1 MPTSITKN
9 YDLKVKAAYYYY
21 KKNMKLIEI
30 AEKLG
35 ISRMTLNKLMKDLVN
50 EGIVK
55 IEILDKNSV
64 LSMLDLE
71 ESVKERFSLKDIR
84 IVQTSQY
91 DSAYITSSIALEA
104 ANMVDSLITNGMK
117 ISITWGWTLE
127 LLVDYLKGNSYIR
140 DIKVYTL
147 LGATGIIN
155 MQMQPNNIAY
165 SLLKKYNGIGR
176 VMNAPFM
183 CDTQE
188 ARDVVM
194 ADRNVASIIEESMDS
209 DITLVGIGPTP
220 NELGKTDE
228 MRYNIEVIKELKQ
241 YNVCGDICS
250 NFYDIYGNICD
261 APISRRFVREDIND
275 IKKHKC
281 VIGIA
286 GGEHKVASILGALNG
301 GYLDVLVTDK
311 NTITSVMEMADKIGV

>member
-1 MPTSITKN
+1 MSTSITNN

-21 KKNMKLIEI
+21 KKNMKLIDI
-30 AEKLG
+30 ADKLK
-35 ISRMTLNKLMKDLVN
+35 ISRMTLNKLMKDLVD

-55 IEILDKNSV
+55 IEIMDKNSV

-71 ESVKERFSLKDIR
+71 ESVRERFSLKDVR
-84 IVQTSQY
+84 IVQTSSS
-91 DSAYITSSIALEA
+91 DSAYITNSIALEA
-104 ANMVDSLITNGMK
+104 ASMVDTFMKNGIK
-117 ISITWGWTLE
+117 ISITWGRTLE
-127 LLVDYLKGNSYIR
+127 LLVDYLKGDSYVK
-140 DIKVYTL
+140 DIIVYTL
-147 LGATGIIN
+147 LGATGIID

-183 CDTQE
+183 CDTQQ

-194 ADRNVASIIEESMDS
+194 ADRNVASIVEESMDS

-220 NELGKTDE
+220 NEFGNIDE
-228 MRYNIEVIKELKQ
+228 MRYNLEVIKELKQ

-261 APISRRFVREDIND
+261 VPISRRFVRVDIND

-311 NTITSVMEMADKIGV
+311 KTITSVMEMADKIGV